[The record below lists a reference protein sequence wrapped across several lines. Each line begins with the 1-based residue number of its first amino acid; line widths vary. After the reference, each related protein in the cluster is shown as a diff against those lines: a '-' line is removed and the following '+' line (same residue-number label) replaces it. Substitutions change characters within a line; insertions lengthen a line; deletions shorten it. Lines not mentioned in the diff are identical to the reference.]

1 MTVDYIKDFT
11 SSAATN
17 IGFDKDENVVIT
29 RPNGVDYSYSCA
41 DTDAFI
47 TDINAVIDA
56 SESVG
61 KFLDR
66 SIKSNVLVEI
76 AQ

>member
-1 MTVDYIKDFT
+1 MTVDYIKDFN

-29 RPNGVDYSYSCA
+29 RPNGVDYSYACS
-41 DTDAFI
+41 DTDSFI

-66 SIKSNVLVEI
+66 SIKGNVLVEI
-76 AQ
+76 KQ

>member
-1 MTVDYIKDFT
+1 MDYIKNFT

-17 IGFDKDENVVIT
+17 IGFDADENVVIT

-41 DTDAFI
+41 DTDTFI
-47 TDINAVIDA
+47 TEINAVIDA
-56 SESVG
+56 SDSVG

-76 AQ
+76 KQ